1 MKFRMIA
8 VFSLITSLVNSQ
20 DCATY
25 YYFQNN
31 KTIEM
36 TIYNKK
42 GQATSKQIYTVSDVS
57 NSGGTTTAT
66 INSELFDKN
75 GKSVVKATNIIKCVN
90 GVMMMDMKMNLPQT
104 GKGNTDANATVS
116 NAFIEYPASMQPGD
130 ELKDASMQMDIE
142 SNGLKQSIDMQVTNR
157 KVQAKEK
164 VTTSAGTWDC
174 YKITNSTK
182 MKIKTMGIGMP
193 MNIEN
198 TEWFAPGFGV
208 VKTESKSGGTAITA
222 IR

>member
-1 MKFRMIA
+1 
-8 VFSLITSLVNSQ
+8 
-20 DCATY
+20 
-25 YYFQNN
+25 
-31 KTIEM
+31 
-36 TIYNKK
+36 
-42 GQATSKQIYTVSDVS
+42 
-57 NSGGTTTAT
+57 
-66 INSELFDKN
+66 
-75 GKSVVKATNIIKCVN
+75 
-90 GVMMMDMKMNLPQT
+90 
-104 GKGNTDANATVS
+104 
-116 NAFIEYPASMQPGD
+116 
-130 ELKDASMQMDIE
+130 
-142 SNGLKQSIDMQVTNR
+142 MQVTNR
-157 KVQAKEK
+157 KVQAKET